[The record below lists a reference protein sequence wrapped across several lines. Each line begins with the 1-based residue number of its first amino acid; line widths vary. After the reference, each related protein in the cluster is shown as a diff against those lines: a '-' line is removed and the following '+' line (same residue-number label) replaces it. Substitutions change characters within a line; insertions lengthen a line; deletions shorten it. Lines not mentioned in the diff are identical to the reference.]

1 MLKLKKTLAD
11 TYGKLFQVQRALI
24 KDLEHLNS
32 ICQQYQLKEV
42 HDSKPI
48 IENYQVSEYDG

>member
-32 ICQQYQLKEV
+32 ICQQYQLKEM
-42 HDSKPI
+42 H
-48 IENYQVSEYDG
+48 EF